1 MQFDEKLSRRL
12 EAMYSAPD
20 VLGRRKAVLQ
30 ALAPRSAERIIDIGS
45 GPGLMAVEL
54 AEVVGERGK
63 VCGVDTSESMIA
75 ISNAR
80 RADRQWLEFRLSDA
94 TTLPY
99 PAQSFDGAVCVQV
112 LEYVKEIGRALSE
125 LYRVLRP
132 GGRAVIVD
140 TDWDSIVWHGSDR
153 VLMDRV
159 LKAWDEHLYDP
170 CLPRTLSSKL
180 QAAGFLV
187 RQPSVISMFN
197 PAYDENA
204 LSAGLIDIIS
214 SFVAGRGKL
223 TEQEVKQWAS
233 DLRGLGRRGEYFF
246 SLTQFL
252 FLVSK
257 PQ

>member
-30 ALAPRSAERIIDIGS
+30 ALSPRSAEKIIDIGS
-45 GPGLMAVEL
+45 GPGLMAAEL
-54 AEVVGERGK
+54 AEMVGERGK

-80 RADRQWLEFRLSDA
+80 RADRPWLEFRLSDA
-94 TTLPY
+94 TALPY
-99 PAQSFDGAVCVQV
+99 PTQSFDGAVCVQV

-153 VLMDRV
+153 VLMNRV
-159 LKAWDEHLYDP
+159 LKAWDKHLHDP
-170 CLPRTLSSKL
+170 HLPRTLSSKL
-180 QAAGFLV
+180 EAAGFIV
-187 RQPSVISMFN
+187 GQRSVISMFN

-204 LSAGLIDIIS
+204 ISSGLIDIIS
-214 SFVAGRGKL
+214 SFVTGHEQL
-223 TEQEVKQWAS
+223 SEQEVKQWAS